1 MQTRNVPTD
10 AVTTVVISLT
20 EEERDFLKERVTQA
34 LSVAKSNIQD
44 RTLSPEDHGYWEIEY
59 QQAIRVLVKLGV

>member
-10 AVTTVVISLT
+10 AITTVVISLT

-34 LSVAKSNIQD
+34 LSVARSNLQD
-44 RTLSPEDHGYWEIEY
+44 RTLNEQDHSYWESEY